1 MGEKSAEEYGGGL
14 IDVSGLSL
22 SDLDALDQP
31 SLALALRRLVEDAG
45 SGPVAGFQSA
55 L

>member
-1 MGEKSAEEYGGGL
+1 MDSAEGEYGGGL
-14 IDVSGLSL
+14 IDVSGWSL
-22 SDLDALDQP
+22 SDLDGLP
-31 SLALALRRLVEDAG
+31 STPLTSALRRLVEETG

>member
-1 MGEKSAEEYGGGL
+1 MDSIDAEYGEGL
-14 IDVSGLSL
+14 IDVSGWSL
-22 SDLDALDQP
+22 SDLDKLPP
-31 SLALALRRLVEDAG
+31 SPLALALRRLIEEMD

>member
-1 MGEKSAEEYGGGL
+1 MESVDGEYGGGL
-14 IDVSGLSL
+14 IDVSGWSL
-22 SDLDALDQP
+22 GDLDGLP
-31 SLALALRRLVEDAG
+31 SSPLTSALRRLVEESG